1 MTTVDELYGP
11 RPGLFVRVRNI
22 LIAPQA
28 EWRRI
33 ASEDPAP
40 LISSY
45 VLPLALL
52 GAIVSLAANVGY
64 GGHFT
69 LNADLAWKGVSA
81 ALYVVFVI
89 VGVSIAAFV
98 INALAP
104 RFGAEANADHAK
116 RLAAYAATPIL
127 VATCAAIAPPIAGG
141 VVAAGVIYALVLL
154 ALGMQPLMPLRE
166 PENNVPRF
174 TVTFTAIAAALFAL
188 AATFVGPLIH
198 SGREALTGAIVTVA
212 PPPAAPQILVRSG
225 AELSIERL
233 SQTNAA
239 FLLIDPARLA
249 EQFPESAPGGFAR
262 QSVAVA
268 QGGGIARADAV
279 YRLNASTLSLTI
291 IQFSHDVDSAAF
303 TALLDVKPDGAQ
315 QGGYDRTQSIDG
327 RFYAEEVREASSRYI
342 VIGRGVVMI
351 AQGSVTMDQAR
362 AAVETIGLQ
371 RLEGMFGR

>member
-1 MTTVDELYGP
+1 MTTVDEFYGP

-89 VGVSIAAFV
+89 VGVPIAAFV

-154 ALGMQPLMPLRE
+154 AL
-166 PENNVPRF
+166 
-174 TVTFTAIAAALFAL
+174 
-188 AATFVGPLIH
+188 
-198 SGREALTGAIVTVA
+198 
-212 PPPAAPQILVRSG
+212 
-225 AELSIERL
+225 
-233 SQTNAA
+233 
-239 FLLIDPARLA
+239 
-249 EQFPESAPGGFAR
+249 
-262 QSVAVA
+262 
-268 QGGGIARADAV
+268 
-279 YRLNASTLSLTI
+279 
-291 IQFSHDVDSAAF
+291 
-303 TALLDVKPDGAQ
+303 
-315 QGGYDRTQSIDG
+315 
-327 RFYAEEVREASSRYI
+327 SSC
-342 VIGRGVVMI
+342 V
-351 AQGSVTMDQAR
+351 S
-362 AAVETIGLQ
+362 
-371 RLEGMFGR
+371 